1 MRIVIAAILALV
13 FVCLPRPATAQ
24 FTTLQEQDYTSNAR
38 LLEWIYSYRT
48 KPDPGR
54 VPEAVHAMR
63 RLGLLRDSE
72 KSEFFVGF
80 IAGVLGK
87 NQRKARKLVKKM
99 FPMPPKEQAVIIKA
113 IAYSGLGD
121 WQAILSEFSSRMPH
135 RQPLI
140 DKYLSGEEPTLME
153 VPLRSGPSVLY
164 ALWGYYV
171 ATGYYEPVVRVIAAL
186 EWSKGAEPSEG
197 AFRRRLRSAFSW
209 SDDPDEL
216 IKATVG
222 GTAKWTLVSHAERDR
237 HLIDFYRV
245 QIDYQSEENAKKLN
259 DVAEA
264 AEAFE
269 SERIRKEEL
278 AALDDIRRRH
288 PEGAG
293 FNRATTLGSVAI
305 ATGCV
310 AATAA
315 GQAAI
320 AVPCIVTGAVY
331 SGFVKL
337 LRGSP

>member
-1 MRIVIAAILALV
+1 VIFVLLALAV
-13 FVCLPRPATAQ
+13 LFPPRSASAQ
-24 FTTLQEQDYTSNAR
+24 FASLQEQEYSSNAR
-38 LLEWIYSYRT
+38 LLEWIYGYRA
-48 KPDPGR
+48 KPKPAR

-63 RLGLLRDSE
+63 RLGLFRDSE

-87 NQRKARKLVKKM
+87 NPSKARALVKRM

-113 IAYSGLGD
+113 IAYSGLED
-121 WQAILSEFSSRMPH
+121 WPAILSQFSSRMPH
-135 RQPLI
+135 RQALI
-140 DKYLSGEEPTLME
+140 DKYLSGERKTLLH
-153 VPLRSGPSVLY
+153 VPLSSGPSILY

-171 ATGYYEPVVRVIAAL
+171 ATGQYEPVVRVIEAL
-186 EWSKGAEPSEG
+186 QWSKGTDQPEG
-197 AFRRRLRSAFSW
+197 AFRRRVRAAFTW
-209 SDDPDEL
+209 SDDPQDE
-216 IKATVG
+216 INKATVG

-237 HLIDFYRV
+237 DLIDFYRV
-245 QIDYQSEENAKKLN
+245 QLDYQNEETAPKLK
-259 DVAEA
+259 DVIEA

-269 SERIRKEEL
+269 SERIRKEEF
-278 AALDDIRRRH
+278 AAIDDIRRRN

-293 FNRATTLGSVAI
+293 FNRATTVGSVAI

-337 LRGSP
+337 LRGAP